1 MRDKDRSM
9 THTHDRH
16 ATPTR
21 QRLILSI
28 IATITFVLVE
38 AITGYLSHSLALMSD
53 AGHNFADALALIF
66 AWYGVWIARKPS
78 TARRTFGYHR
88 VGTLAALVNSVSLVV
103 IALLVFW
110 EAINRLRHPEPVHS
124 TPMIIVALLAILMNT
139 VISLWLRGG
148 AKRDLG
154 VRSAYLHMLGDA
166 ISAAGVVVA
175 GLIVAF
181 TGASIA
187 DPVVSI
193 LIGILI
199 LWSSWGILKESVNV
213 LLEAIPAG
221 MNMIEVEQA
230 IANVHGVLEVHD
242 LHVWTI
248 GSGKSKIDFDYDDA
262 RFEVLAPNQANAH
275 SLSDVEINAALD
287 APIDCPSLAD
297 QIVTGDTVLIVVS
310 DATRATGSAQIVNLL
325 VRRLIENGIA
335 AGDIAIIFA
344 TGIHRAVRPEEKAQL
359 LTSFIAQRIRT
370 LDHDAYD
377 PSQMMQLGTMK
388 RGEPIEINRALKE
401 FSKVILTRGVD
412 FPYFAGFTGG
422 RNSIC
427 HCLGPP
433 RTIEAT

>member
-1 MRDKDRSM
+1 M

-103 IALLVFW
+103 IALLAFW

-148 AKRDLG
+148 AKKDLG
-154 VRSAYLHMLGDA
+154 VRSAYVHMLGDA

-199 LWSSWGILKESVNV
+199 LWSSWGILKDSVNV

-248 GSGKSKIDFDYDDA
+248 GSGMICCSCHVMVNEQSV
-262 RFEVLAPNQANAH
+262 RSGENVLRA
-275 SLSDVEINAALD
+275 
-287 APIDCPSLAD
+287 
-297 QIVTGDTVLIVVS
+297 VTEKLEH
-310 DATRATGSAQIVNLL
+310 NF
-325 VRRLIENGIA
+325 GIA
-335 AGDIAIIFA
+335 HTTIQVEVEGCEPNDMYCVKRIAE
-344 TGIHRAVRPEEKAQL
+344 H
-359 LTSFIAQRIRT
+359 S
-370 LDHDAYD
+370 H
-377 PSQMMQLGTMK
+377 
-388 RGEPIEINRALKE
+388 
-401 FSKVILTRGVD
+401 
-412 FPYFAGFTGG
+412 
-422 RNSIC
+422 
-427 HCLGPP
+427 
-433 RTIEAT
+433 

>member
-1 MRDKDRSM
+1 M
-9 THTHDRH
+9 THSHDQH

-21 QRLILSI
+21 KRLILSI

-148 AKRDLG
+148 AKKDLG
-154 VRSAYLHMLGDA
+154 VRSAYVHMLGDA

-248 GSGKSKIDFDYDDA
+248 GSGMICCSCHVMVNEQSV
-262 RFEVLAPNQANAH
+262 RSGENVLRA
-275 SLSDVEINAALD
+275 
-287 APIDCPSLAD
+287 
-297 QIVTGDTVLIVVS
+297 VTEKLEH
-310 DATRATGSAQIVNLL
+310 NF
-325 VRRLIENGIA
+325 GIA
-335 AGDIAIIFA
+335 HTTIQVEVEGCEPNDMYCVKRIAE
-344 TGIHRAVRPEEKAQL
+344 H
-359 LTSFIAQRIRT
+359 S
-370 LDHDAYD
+370 H
-377 PSQMMQLGTMK
+377 
-388 RGEPIEINRALKE
+388 
-401 FSKVILTRGVD
+401 
-412 FPYFAGFTGG
+412 
-422 RNSIC
+422 
-427 HCLGPP
+427 
-433 RTIEAT
+433 